1 VIIYDYFFE
10 FHLYILFFLA
20 PFCSGARVTEAVGD
34 WALLAQ
40 RRRGSAPGQDR

>member
-1 VIIYDYFFE
+1 MIIFLNFIYIFF
-10 FHLYILFFLA
+10 FFLA